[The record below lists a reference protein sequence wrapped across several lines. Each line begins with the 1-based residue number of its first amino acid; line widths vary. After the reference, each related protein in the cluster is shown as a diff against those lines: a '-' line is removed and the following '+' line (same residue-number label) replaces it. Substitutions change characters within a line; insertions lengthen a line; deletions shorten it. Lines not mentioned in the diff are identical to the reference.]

1 MFEEW
6 KKKILI
12 PKLESI
18 QEINK
23 ELLIEFT
30 NDRYGKEFIKN
41 GLLINSYDL
50 LQIIKEE
57 KIKELS
63 NKLAY
68 YWLLN
73 NEEKATKEEIKLY
86 NDIYK
91 KYYKNGKL
99 KIECNYKNGKYNGI
113 YKKYYKI
120 SVR

>member
-1 MFEEW
+1 MSTLETQYKQYQIKNPHSALMFEEW

-57 KIKELS
+57 KIKQIKTRKGIWAFIKR
-63 NKLAY
+63 KLF
-68 YWLLN
+68 N
-73 NEEKATKEEIKLY
+73 RTEE
-86 NDIYK
+86 
-91 KYYKNGKL
+91 
-99 KIECNYKNGKYNGI
+99 
-113 YKKYYKI
+113 
-120 SVR
+120 